1 MTIHP
6 LSVTVHP
13 THSDLGAATA
23 ARAAEAIN
31 AAIAERGQARV
42 MLAAAPSQSP
52 TLTALAG
59 RDVDFDKVTFFHMDD
74 YLGLAD
80 DAPQGFGNWLQTH
93 FFAHVEGRPTFHRMD
108 LHAPGEASASD
119 YAALMGEEPF
129 DVTLCGLGV
138 NAHLAFNDP
147 PADFAEPRSVRLVEL
162 DTTSRQQQV
171 DEGHFPTLDDVPAQA
186 LTVTIPRLLNAGV
199 VICSVLGEAKRDA
212 VARTIALDPTPE
224 VPGTALKLHPAAE
237 LHVDREAAGEASG
250 EASGDE

>member
-59 RDVDFDKVTFFHMDD
+59 RDVNFDKVTFFHMDD
-74 YLGLAD
+74 YLGLDD

-93 FFAHVEGRPTFHRMD
+93 FFAHVEAGPTFHRMD

-147 PADFAEPRSVRLVEL
+147 PADFAEPRSVRLVAL

-171 DEGHFPTLDDVPAQA
+171 DEGHFPTLDNVS
-186 LTVTIPRLLNAGV
+186 G
-199 VICSVLGEAKRDA
+199 
-212 VARTIALDPTPE
+212 
-224 VPGTALKLHPAAE
+224 PGTHGDHPAAAE
-237 LHVDREAAGEASG
+237 RRRRDLLGSRRGQAGRRRQDDRARPDARGSRHRAEAAPRRRTARRPGSG
-250 EASGDE
+250 RRGVRGGVRR